1 MLLLS
6 TEIGKHIMIGDIKI
20 EVKRVD
26 LNGSVL
32 IGIAAPADISI
43 LRSDAVNRKPK

>member
-26 LNGSVL
+26 LNGTVL
-32 IGIAAPADISI
+32 IGIAAPADIPI